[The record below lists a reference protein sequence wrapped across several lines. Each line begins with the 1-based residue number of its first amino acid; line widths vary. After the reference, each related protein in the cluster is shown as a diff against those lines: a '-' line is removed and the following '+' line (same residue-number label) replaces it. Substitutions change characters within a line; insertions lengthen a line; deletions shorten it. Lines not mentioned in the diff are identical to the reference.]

1 MIRFSRVFQSII
13 SRQTAVFVTLPKNST
28 YYVMAETPNTY
39 LTCYI
44 KNGKVIEQLFLK
56 PDEVRTMEA
65 VGRSKGYETE
75 TFVIDLSKKVEK
87 VESDITPTGQCQAK
101 KRTWNKW
108 IRCVETGQVFPT
120 VRECSKQMGIPYT
133 TIINCVKKGNATRGY
148 HFVLES
154 NRFESFRNIQNHN
167 KNKSKVPSKK
177 IMCITNGERYDSVKD
192 CLRACSL
199 SVSSLYRALQKG
211 TLAKGLLF
219 KYLDTK

>member
-1 MIRFSRVFQSII
+1 MIRFSRVFQSTI

-28 YYVMAETPNTY
+28 YYIMAETPNTY
-39 LTCYI
+39 LTCFV
-44 KNGKVIEQLFLK
+44 KNGKVIDQFFLNM

-65 VGRSKGYETE
+65 VGRSKGYEVE
-75 TFVIDLSKKVEK
+75 TFIIDLSGKVEK
-87 VESDITPTGQCQAK
+87 VESDITQSEQCQAK

-120 VRECSKQMGIPYT
+120 VRECSNQMKIPYT

-154 NRFESFRNIQNHN
+154 DRFESFRNIQNHN
-167 KNKSKVPSKK
+167 KDQRGKPSRK
-177 IMCITNGERYDSVKD
+177 IICVTNGVRYDSVKD

-211 TLAKGLLF
+211 TPAKGLLF
-219 KYLDTK
+219 KYL